1 MDEKLVKY
9 ILDLN
14 NSTMNIKTY
23 PIICEGSLLNSKENP
38 TLKDKLYY
46 CKSFKIE
53 KSLLNKINE
62 HNISNQVY
70 IVCID
75 DGTNTIQNEQMV
87 KELFTDYIN
96 NRQKDNEKRYY
107 EETSRNNN
115 CLHAIKDAFVK
126 PKDFID
132 EIESQAI
139 NCMEMLFNCDCIDN
153 LRRLSKKGYEN
164 QLMVDVD
171 NNGLLPL
178 KEAINLNCIVDDY
191 NICRVQLENYGNL
204 GAVLYNYEEDKMYF
218 SVFKGDDEYA
228 IIEDTTLETL
238 REDYQAYLD
247 KINERDIDERRD
259 SMLNLMKKM
268 TNART
273 TSYFRDY
280 AIAEIKIAYRLKE
293 YLDADEMFPPK
304 DLNNVTKV
312 LLENS
317 EYEEAIR
324 RIMDKEL
331 YIDLGCS
338 SGYESLV
345 EEAVEFA
352 KNLVMK
358 KNLENNEEKYDM
370 ER

>member
-1 MDEKLVKY
+1 MSKQLVQY
-9 ILDLN
+9 VLDLN
-14 NSTMNIKTY
+14 KGNVEIKRCLIIDEFDLVCSFMYNGEPHIMQKDNLCKLKENAFCNEVFVSFIEDGINELQNIK
-23 PIICEGSLLNSKENP
+23 
-38 TLKDKLYY
+38 
-46 CKSFKIE
+46 
-53 KSLLNKINE
+53 
-62 HNISNQVY
+62 VA
-70 IVCID
+70 
-75 DGTNTIQNEQMV
+75 
-87 KELFTDYIN
+87 KELFTNYIN

-178 KEAINLNCIVDDY
+178 KEAIDLNCIVDDY

-238 REDYQAYLD
+238 REDYQDYLD
-247 KINERDIDERRD
+247 KINERDI
-259 SMLNLMKKM
+259 
-268 TNART
+268 
-273 TSYFRDY
+273 
-280 AIAEIKIAYRLKE
+280 
-293 YLDADEMFPPK
+293 
-304 DLNNVTKV
+304 
-312 LLENS
+312 
-317 EYEEAIR
+317 
-324 RIMDKEL
+324 
-331 YIDLGCS
+331 
-338 SGYESLV
+338 
-345 EEAVEFA
+345 
-352 KNLVMK
+352 
-358 KNLENNEEKYDM
+358 
-370 ER
+370 

>member
-70 IVCID
+70 VVCID
-75 DGTNTIQNEQMV
+75 DGTNTTQNEQMV

-139 NCMEMLFNCDCIDN
+139 NCMEMLFNCDYIDN

-204 GAVLYNYEEDKMYF
+204 GTVLYNYEEDKMYF

-247 KINERDIDERRD
+247 KINERDI
-259 SMLNLMKKM
+259 
-268 TNART
+268 
-273 TSYFRDY
+273 
-280 AIAEIKIAYRLKE
+280 
-293 YLDADEMFPPK
+293 
-304 DLNNVTKV
+304 
-312 LLENS
+312 
-317 EYEEAIR
+317 
-324 RIMDKEL
+324 
-331 YIDLGCS
+331 
-338 SGYESLV
+338 
-345 EEAVEFA
+345 
-352 KNLVMK
+352 
-358 KNLENNEEKYDM
+358 
-370 ER
+370 